1 MDVSSFRGEAARRR
15 NAAGLSSALT
25 DRAVHPAEI
34 DVATRHQEHGDQALG
49 VTHVSQIRT
58 SSPVRPL
65 CGDWDHGLVGAYP
78 LLLELAGR
86 RAVVVGGGPVALR
99 RARGLLAAGAA
110 VEVIAPAVLPELAE
124 LSEVAVSLRGYADG
138 DLDGAW
144 LAHACA
150 DDPAV
155 NAAVA
160 AEAERRRIPC
170 VRADDATGG
179 SARTPAVTRGAGLV
193 VAVGSA
199 GAPDPARAAAVRDA
213 VALLLETGELPLRA
227 RRPAPGPGT
236 GPGAAAGP
244 VLGSVALVGGGPG
257 DPELIT
263 VRGRRLLAEA
273 DVVVVDRLAPRVLLD
288 RLDPGVEIVDVGK
301 TPHGAGPT
309 QEQISA
315 LLVDRARAGKR
326 VVRLK
331 GGDPFV
337 LGRGGEEVAACVRA
351 GVPVTVVP
359 GVTSAV
365 AGPAAAGIP
374 VTHRGVAADFA
385 VVSGHVEPSPEGSSG
400 ARSPSGSVI
409 DWQALA
415 DGPATLVL
423 LMALDRVGAAAA
435 ELVKRGRPGSTPVA
449 VVRRA
454 TLPDQQVLVAT
465 LDTVAAAVADA
476 GLRPPAVVVVGE
488 VVGLRDGLWA
498 GAPPG

>member
-1 MDVSSFRGEAARRR
+1 M
-15 NAAGLSSALT
+15 
-25 DRAVHPAEI
+25 
-34 DVATRHQEHGDQALG
+34 
-49 VTHVSQIRT
+49 
-58 SSPVRPL
+58 
-65 CGDWDHGLVGAYP
+65 GAYP
-78 LLLELAGR
+78 LLLDLGGR
-86 RAVVVGGGPVALR
+86 RAVVIGGGAVALR
-99 RARGLLAAGAA
+99 RTRGLLAAGASVA
-110 VEVIAPAVLPELAE
+110 VIAPAVLPELAE
-124 LSEVAVSLRGYADG
+124 LSEVAVSLRGYVDG
-138 DLDGAW
+138 DLHGAW
-144 LAHACA
+144 MVHACT
-150 DDPAV
+150 DDPTV

-170 VRADDATGG
+170 VRADDAAGG

-193 VAVGSA
+193 VAVGSD
-199 GAPDPARAAAVRDA
+199 GRPDPTRASAVRDA

-227 RRPAPGPGT
+227 ARPA
-236 GPGAAAGP
+236 A
-244 VLGSVALVGGGPG
+244 GSVALVGGGPG
-257 DPELIT
+257 DPELVT

-288 RLDPGVEIVDVGK
+288 RLDPSVEVVDVGK
-301 TPHGAGPT
+301 VPHGAGPT
-309 QEQISA
+309 QQQISA

-359 GVTSAV
+359 GVSSAI

-385 VVSGHVEPSPEGSSG
+385 VVSGHVEPPPDRAPDRAPGDVPRES
-400 ARSPSGSVI
+400 SGSVI

-465 LDTVAAAVADA
+465 LDTVGAAVADA

-488 VVGLRDGLWA
+488 VVGLRDRLWA
-498 GAPPG
+498 GSPPS

>member
-1 MDVSSFRGEAARRR
+1 
-15 NAAGLSSALT
+15 
-25 DRAVHPAEI
+25 
-34 DVATRHQEHGDQALG
+34 
-49 VTHVSQIRT
+49 
-58 SSPVRPL
+58 
-65 CGDWDHGLVGAYP
+65 VGAYP
-78 LLLELAGR
+78 VLLELAGR

-99 RARGLLAAGAA
+99 RARGLLAAGASVA
-110 VEVIAPAVLPELAE
+110 VIAPAVLPELAE
-124 LSEVAVSLRGYADG
+124 LSEVAVSLRSYADG

-144 LAHACA
+144 VVHACT

-170 VRADDATGG
+170 VRADDAAGG

-193 VAVGSA
+193 VAVGSD
-199 GAPDPARAAAVRDA
+199 GDPDPTRVAAVRDA
-213 VALLLETGELPLRA
+213 VALLLETGELPLRTG
-227 RRPAPGPGT
+227 RPA
-236 GPGAAAGP
+236 AGR
-244 VLGSVALVGGGPG
+244 VALVGGGPG

-288 RLDPGVEIVDVGK
+288 RLDPAVEVVDVGK
-301 TPHGAGPT
+301 VPHGAGPA

-359 GVTSAV
+359 GVTSAT

-385 VVSGHVEPSPEGSSG
+385 VVSGHVEPSPDRAPGES
-400 ARSPSGSVI
+400 SGSVI

-465 LDTVAAAVADA
+465 LDTVAAAVAEA
-476 GLRPPAVVVVGE
+476 GLRPPAVVVVGD
-488 VVGLRDGLWA
+488 VVGLRDRLWA
-498 GAPPG
+498 GSPPP

>member
-1 MDVSSFRGEAARRR
+1 V
-15 NAAGLSSALT
+15 
-25 DRAVHPAEI
+25 
-34 DVATRHQEHGDQALG
+34 G
-49 VTHVSQIRT
+49 V
-58 SSPVRPL
+58 
-65 CGDWDHGLVGAYP
+65 YP
-78 LLLELAGR
+78 LLLDLGGR
-86 RAVVVGGGPVALR
+86 RAVVVGGGAVALR
-99 RARGLLAAGAA
+99 RTRGLLAAGASVA
-110 VEVIAPAVLPELAE
+110 VIAPAVLPELAE
-124 LSEVAVSLRGYADG
+124 LSEVAVSLRDYADG

-144 LAHACA
+144 VVHACT

-170 VRADDATGG
+170 VRADDAAGG
-179 SARTPAVTRGAGLV
+179 SARTPAVTRDAGLV
-193 VAVGSA
+193 VAVGSDA
-199 GAPDPARAAAVRDA
+199 GPDPARVAAVRDA

-227 RRPAPGPGT
+227 GRPA
-236 GPGAAAGP
+236 A
-244 VLGSVALVGGGPG
+244 GSVALVGGGPG

-288 RLDPGVEIVDVGK
+288 RLDPSVEVVDVGK
-301 TPHGAGPT
+301 VPHGAGPT
-309 QEQISA
+309 QQQISA

-359 GVTSAV
+359 GVTSAT

-385 VVSGHVEPSPEGSSG
+385 VVSGHVEPSPDRAPDRAPGSAVGES
-400 ARSPSGSVI
+400 SGSVI

-465 LDTVAAAVADA
+465 LETVAAAVADA
-476 GLRPPAVVVVGE
+476 GLRPPAVVVVGD
-488 VVGLRDGLWA
+488 VVGLRDRLWA
-498 GAPPG
+498 GSPPS

>member
-1 MDVSSFRGEAARRR
+1 
-15 NAAGLSSALT
+15 
-25 DRAVHPAEI
+25 
-34 DVATRHQEHGDQALG
+34 
-49 VTHVSQIRT
+49 
-58 SSPVRPL
+58 
-65 CGDWDHGLVGAYP
+65 VGAYP
-78 LLLELAGR
+78 LLLDLGGR
-86 RAVVVGGGPVALR
+86 RAVVVGGGAVALR
-99 RARGLLAAGAA
+99 RTRGLLAAGASVA
-110 VEVIAPAVLPELAE
+110 VIAPAVLPELAE
-124 LSEVAVSLRGYADG
+124 LSEVAVSLRDYADG

-144 LAHACA
+144 VVHACT

-170 VRADDATGG
+170 VRADDAAGG
-179 SARTPAVTRGAGLV
+179 SARTPAVTRDAGLV
-193 VAVGSA
+193 VAVGSDA
-199 GAPDPARAAAVRDA
+199 GPDPARVAAVRDA

-227 RRPAPGPGT
+227 GRPA
-236 GPGAAAGP
+236 A
-244 VLGSVALVGGGPG
+244 GSVALVGGGPG

-288 RLDPGVEIVDVGK
+288 RLDPSVEVVDVGK
-301 TPHGAGPT
+301 VPHGAGPT
-309 QEQISA
+309 QQQISA

-359 GVTSAV
+359 GVTSAT

-385 VVSGHVEPSPEGSSG
+385 VVSGHVEPSPDRAPDRAPGSAVGES
-400 ARSPSGSVI
+400 SGSVI

-465 LDTVAAAVADA
+465 LETVAAAVADA
-476 GLRPPAVVVVGE
+476 GLRPPAVVVVGD
-488 VVGLRDGLWA
+488 VVGLRDRLWA
-498 GAPPG
+498 GSPPS

>member
-1 MDVSSFRGEAARRR
+1 MG
-15 NAAGLSSALT
+15 T
-25 DRAVHPAEI
+25 
-34 DVATRHQEHGDQALG
+34 
-49 VTHVSQIRT
+49 
-58 SSPVRPL
+58 
-65 CGDWDHGLVGAYP
+65 YP

-86 RAVVVGGGPVALR
+86 RVVVVGGGAVALR
-99 RARGLLAAGAA
+99 RVTGLRAAGASVA
-110 VEVIAPAVLPELAE
+110 VVAPVVSPEITE
-124 LSEVAVSLRGYADG
+124 LSEVAVSLRGYEDG
-138 DLDGAW
+138 DLVGAW
-144 LAHACA
+144 LAHACT
-150 DDPAV
+150 DDPVV

-160 AEAERRRIPC
+160 AEAARLRIPC
-170 VRADDATGG
+170 VRADDPAGG
-179 SARTPAVTRGAGLV
+179 SARTPAVARTGDLV

-199 GAPDPARAAAVRDA
+199 GDPDPGRVRAVRDA
-213 VALLLETGELPLRA
+213 VALLLETGELPLR
-227 RRPAPGPGT
+227 RRRSGPGR
-236 GPGAAAGP
+236 
-244 VLGSVALVGGGPG
+244 VALVGGGPG
-257 DPELIT
+257 APGLIT

-273 DVVVVDRLAPRVLLD
+273 DVVVVDRLAPRALLD
-288 RLDPGVEIVDVGK
+288 RLDPDVEVVDVGK

-309 QEQISA
+309 QADISA
-315 LLVDRARAGKR
+315 LLVERAGRGLR

-337 LGRGGEEVAACVRA
+337 LGRGGEEVAACVAA
-351 GVPVTVVP
+351 GVPVEVVP

-385 VVSGHVEPSPEGSSG
+385 VVSGHVEPGAVPGS
-400 ARSPSGSVI
+400 APGSVI

-435 ELVKRGRPGSTPVA
+435 ELVKRGRPGTTPVA

-465 LDTVAAAVADA
+465 LDTVGAAVAEA

-488 VVGLRDGLWA
+488 VVGLRDRLW
-498 GAPPG
+498 GGSPPLSYPI

>member
-1 MDVSSFRGEAARRR
+1 M
-15 NAAGLSSALT
+15 
-25 DRAVHPAEI
+25 
-34 DVATRHQEHGDQALG
+34 
-49 VTHVSQIRT
+49 
-58 SSPVRPL
+58 
-65 CGDWDHGLVGAYP
+65 GAYP
-78 LLLELAGR
+78 LLLDLGGR
-86 RAVVVGGGPVALR
+86 RAVVVGGGAVALR
-99 RARGLLAAGAA
+99 RTRGLLAAGASVA
-110 VEVIAPAVLPELAE
+110 VIAPAVLPELAE
-124 LSEVAVSLRGYADG
+124 LSEVAVSLRDYADG

-144 LAHACA
+144 VVHACT

-170 VRADDATGG
+170 VRADDAAGG
-179 SARTPAVTRGAGLV
+179 SARTPAVTRDAGLV
-193 VAVGSA
+193 VAVGSDA
-199 GAPDPARAAAVRDA
+199 GPDPARVAAVRDA

-227 RRPAPGPGT
+227 GRPA
-236 GPGAAAGP
+236 A
-244 VLGSVALVGGGPG
+244 GSVALVGGGPG

-288 RLDPGVEIVDVGK
+288 RLDPSVEVVDVGK
-301 TPHGAGPT
+301 VPHGAGPT
-309 QEQISA
+309 QQQISA

-359 GVTSAV
+359 GVTSAT

-385 VVSGHVEPSPEGSSG
+385 VVSGHVEPSPDRAPDRAPGSAVGES
-400 ARSPSGSVI
+400 SGSVI

-465 LDTVAAAVADA
+465 LETVAAAVADA
-476 GLRPPAVVVVGE
+476 GLRPPAVVVVGD
-488 VVGLRDGLWA
+488 VVGLRDRLWA
-498 GAPPG
+498 GSPPS

>member
-1 MDVSSFRGEAARRR
+1 MG
-15 NAAGLSSALT
+15 T
-25 DRAVHPAEI
+25 
-34 DVATRHQEHGDQALG
+34 
-49 VTHVSQIRT
+49 
-58 SSPVRPL
+58 
-65 CGDWDHGLVGAYP
+65 YP

-99 RARGLLAAGAA
+99 RVRGLLAAGAA
-110 VEVIAPAVLPELAE
+110 VEVIAAAVLPELAE

-144 LAHACA
+144 VAHACA

-170 VRADDATGG
+170 VRADDAAGG

-199 GAPDPARAAAVRDA
+199 GGPDPARAAAVRDA

-227 RRPAPGPGT
+227 RRAGPGM
-236 GPGAAAGP
+236 
-244 VLGSVALVGGGPG
+244 GSVALVGGGPG

-315 LLVDRARAGKR
+315 LLVDRARAGER

-385 VVSGHVEPSPEGSSG
+385 VVSGHVEPAPDGSPG
-400 ARSPSGSVI
+400 ARTGSGSVI

-423 LMALDRVGAAAA
+423 LMALDRVGSAAA

-488 VVGLRDGLWA
+488 VVGLRDRLWA
-498 GAPPG
+498 GAPPD

>member
-1 MDVSSFRGEAARRR
+1 
-15 NAAGLSSALT
+15 
-25 DRAVHPAEI
+25 
-34 DVATRHQEHGDQALG
+34 
-49 VTHVSQIRT
+49 
-58 SSPVRPL
+58 
-65 CGDWDHGLVGAYP
+65 VGAYP
-78 LLLELAGR
+78 LLLDLGGR
-86 RAVVVGGGPVALR
+86 RAVVVGGGAVALR
-99 RARGLLAAGAA
+99 RTRGLLAAGASVA
-110 VEVIAPAVLPELAE
+110 VIAPAVLPELAE
-124 LSEVAVSLRGYADG
+124 LSRVAVSLRGYGDG

-144 LAHACA
+144 VVHACT

-170 VRADDATGG
+170 VRADDAAGG

-193 VAVGSA
+193 VAVGSD
-199 GAPDPARAAAVRDA
+199 GGPDPSRAGAVRDA
-213 VALLLETGELPLRA
+213 VALLLETGELPLRPG
-227 RRPAPGPGT
+227 RPA
-236 GPGAAAGP
+236 A
-244 VLGSVALVGGGPG
+244 GSVALVGGGPG

-288 RLDPGVEIVDVGK
+288 RLDPSVEVVDVGK
-301 TPHGAGPT
+301 VPHGAGPT
-309 QEQISA
+309 QQQISA

-359 GVTSAV
+359 GVSSAI

-385 VVSGHVEPSPEGSSG
+385 VVSGHVEPPPDRADG
-400 ARSPSGSVI
+400 APRESSGSVI

-415 DGPATLVL
+415 DGPATLLL

-465 LDTVAAAVADA
+465 LDTVAAAVAEA

-488 VVGLRDGLWA
+488 VVGLRDRLWA
-498 GAPPG
+498 GSPPS